1 MFFFYSN
8 KQLPCY
14 GCKLCGPNGFHMSHP
29 PTLPPPQTTMCNIA
43 CKCVRKVTW
52 TLLPHPTQQNPTFNL
67 MTGTYSKSGTTTR
80 SFPPASLNMISFTH
94 LIQSYLV
101 FFMGFSMFSHGNF
114 PWLRADDAVSVIQ
127 RVSAAL
133 ATAHWAAMGGP
144 RGRLDRVLADG
155 SQGDSHTYYII
166 IILLY
171 SILMYIY
178 IYIYLS
184 IYHIYIHDY
193 HDSM

>member
-1 MFFFYSN
+1 MFFSYSN
-8 KQLPCY
+8 KQLPCC

-101 FFMGFSMFSHGNF
+101 FFMVFSMVFPCFPMEISHGFGLMMPCQSSNAS
-114 PWLRADDAVSVIQ
+114 PQ
-127 RVSAAL
+127 RWQR
-133 ATAHWAAMGGP
+133 HIGAAMGGP
-144 RGRLDRVLADG
+144 RGRSRPGFGRWIPRRLAYILYHN
-155 SQGDSHTYYII
+155 HTII
-166 IILLY
+166 
-171 SILMYIY
+171 
-178 IYIYLS
+178 
-184 IYHIYIHDY
+184 
-193 HDSM
+193 

>member
-1 MFFFYSN
+1 
-8 KQLPCY
+8 
-14 GCKLCGPNGFHMSHP
+14 
-29 PTLPPPQTTMCNIA
+29 MCNIA

-101 FFMGFSMFSHGNF
+101 FFMVFPCF

-184 IYHIYIHDY
+184 IYLSITYTYMIIMIPCSNIIHIYIY
-193 HDSM
+193 TYIIYYLYVW

>member
-1 MFFFYSN
+1 MFFSYSN
-8 KQLPCY
+8 KQLPCC

-101 FFMGFSMFSHGNF
+101 FFMVF
-114 PWLRADDAVSVIQ
+114 PWFFHVFPWKFPMASGWWC
-127 RVSAAL
+127 RVSHPTRL
-133 ATAHWAAMGGP
+133 RSVGNGTLGGDGGP
-144 RGRLDRVLADG
+144 AWSSRPGFGRWIPRRLAYILYHN
-155 SQGDSHTYYII
+155 HTII
-166 IILLY
+166 
-171 SILMYIY
+171 
-178 IYIYLS
+178 
-184 IYHIYIHDY
+184 
-193 HDSM
+193 